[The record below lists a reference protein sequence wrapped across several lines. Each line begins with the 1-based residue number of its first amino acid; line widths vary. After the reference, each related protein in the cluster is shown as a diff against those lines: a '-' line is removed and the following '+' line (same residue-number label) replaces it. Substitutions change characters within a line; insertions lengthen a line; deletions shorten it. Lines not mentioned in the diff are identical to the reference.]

1 MAYTA
6 AHVATANMTGE
17 HDPRGGQRFTIRDNG
32 DPVWQPQSLAET
44 VTAPTNHLYSNVSNT
59 ANPPLI
65 SDTAVTCDT
74 RDG

>member
-1 MAYTA
+1 
-6 AHVATANMTGE
+6 MTGE

-32 DPVWQPQSLAET
+32 DLGDLNDPVWQPQSLAET
-44 VTAPTNHLYSNVSNT
+44 VTAPANHLYSNVSKT

-65 SDTAVTCDT
+65 SDTAVTCGT